1 MTIASYPEYLRLV
14 PKKPFA
20 CVEVGPL
27 VPAPIVT
34 TVRPLEPQAGSP
46 AMGPGSSA
54 LVVFDAMNPGLT
66 SNGLRLRCALKRAS
80 DTPDCTSP
88 LSMPTS
94 LVVQMSLDGPRMIA
108 PVSRSPRQRSFR

>member
-46 AMGPGSSA
+46 AMGPVARIRRLSGWSQ
-54 LVVFDAMNPGLT
+54 LT
-66 SNGLRLRCALKRAS
+66 L
-80 DTPDCTSP
+80 
-88 LSMPTS
+88 
-94 LVVQMSLDGPRMIA
+94 PRPPFVA
-108 PVSRSPRQRSFR
+108 VSR

>member
-20 CVEVGPL
+20 CVEVGPF

-46 AMGPGSSA
+46 AIGPVARIRRLSGWSQAPFPFPPAAADSHTRT
-54 LVVFDAMNPGLT
+54 LPPGPPPPDSPPPPPGPPGPAT
-66 SNGLRLRCALKRAS
+66 AS
-80 DTPDCTSP
+80 
-88 LSMPTS
+88 L
-94 LVVQMSLDGPRMIA
+94 LA
-108 PVSRSPRQRSFR
+108 

>member
-1 MTIASYPEYLRLV
+1 MVS
-14 PKKPFA
+14 
-20 CVEVGPL
+20 
-27 VPAPIVT
+27 
-34 TVRPLEPQAGSP
+34 
-46 AMGPGSSA
+46 GSSA
-54 LVVFDAMNPGLT
+54 LVVFDAMKTGLT